1 MKAITA
7 LFDHFTT
14 DPSNRA
20 TPGGPIPLRAVPW
33 MRRREPRGCPAFL
46 PRGWSGADPL
56 RALLEM
62 SGRLEEMKFPKDVIG
77 FYLGVSRLAARAR
90 ARGDMGQDGNP
101 IWSTVEWQA
110 FCRGV
115 RSYSHT
121 RSLGLGMAAY
131 KTAVEVEAMIA
142 DGFSAGDIHSVLMAV
157 GTEAQIKANAQ
168 RESSRRDPVYHQAY
182 LVDDDQT

>member
-1 MKAITA
+1 MSGNLGFGPDVLGFFAGVVKLA
-7 LFDHFTT
+7 
-14 DPSNRA
+14 NRA
-20 TPGGPIPLRAVPW
+20 
-33 MRRREPRGCPAFL
+33 RE
-46 PRGWSGADPL
+46 
-56 RALLEM
+56 
-62 SGRLEEMKFPKDVIG
+62 
-77 FYLGVSRLAARAR
+77 
-90 ARGDMGQDGNP
+90 RGDFDEHGDP

-131 KTAVEVEAMIA
+131 KTAVEVEAMLS

>member
-1 MKAITA
+1 
-7 LFDHFTT
+7 
-14 DPSNRA
+14 
-20 TPGGPIPLRAVPW
+20 
-33 MRRREPRGCPAFL
+33 
-46 PRGWSGADPL
+46 
-56 RALLEM
+56 M
-62 SGRLEEMKFPKDVIG
+62 SGRLDKIAFPKDVLA
-77 FYLGVSRLAARAR
+77 FYAGVSRLAARAR
-90 ARGDMGQDGNP
+90 ERGDLGQDGNP
-101 IWSTVEWQA
+101 IWSVNEWKA

-168 RESSRRDPVYHQAY
+168 RESSRRDPVYYQPEY
-182 LVDDDQT
+182 LIDPEQT

>member
-1 MKAITA
+1 M
-7 LFDHFTT
+7 
-14 DPSNRA
+14 
-20 TPGGPIPLRAVPW
+20 
-33 MRRREPRGCPAFL
+33 
-46 PRGWSGADPL
+46 WS
-56 RALLEM
+56 
-62 SGRLEEMKFPKDVIG
+62 I
-77 FYLGVSRLAARAR
+77 
-90 ARGDMGQDGNP
+90 N
-101 IWSTVEWQA
+101 EWKA

-131 KTAVEVEAMIA
+131 KTAVEVEQMIE
-142 DGFSAGDIHSVLMAV
+142 DGYDAGSIHAVLMAV